1 MPTLRPRRVSSIGD
15 EDTEATQVTES
26 RSRSRS
32 RSQERAKKT
41 SRPSSSGAL
50 RVKKAATSRDVSGNS
65 SVSGR
70 LKELFGG
77 SHAQSAL
84 KAICSLFAAVCIL
97 YRLTLVLIQMD
108 LPTDTVKS
116 LKKIITLNELK
127 NIIPKLFKPVYTN
140 TDLKYYMILITLPN
154 VMNSF
159 LQIDLKRIYGLLY
172 FFDILSAF
180 GMKYLKCK
188 EAKGVLSDPKTVFF
202 IVFYHVLKD
211 LFFKR
216 LLTQVGDSL
225 GSGSSSRRS
234 NQPRSLNDS
243 MHEETAKVINGISKL
258 YSKLFS
264 FDNGDLQLKV
274 SHLTIF
280 ITANVYFQN
289 MPAKMSSNYF
299 YLLAGTSISFHAL
312 RMFKLLRNAYE
323 SDSFIQDDSGYNHS
337 TALYSVYLI
346 DGAAFAMFYNLYS
359 LKVATTIATSTPPS
373 CFAHILFVYLSFAIL
388 TIYALSESEISGIN
402 LARKS
407 KHSSKDLCK
416 RLFSIRVFSEY
427 VIYGLMAYYSQ
438 TSTLLDLSVADN
450 SAYHYYFKLF
460 VLT

>member
-1 MPTLRPRRVSSIGD
+1 
-15 EDTEATQVTES
+15 
-26 RSRSRS
+26 
-32 RSQERAKKT
+32 
-41 SRPSSSGAL
+41 
-50 RVKKAATSRDVSGNS
+50 
-65 SVSGR
+65 
-70 LKELFGG
+70 
-77 SHAQSAL
+77 
-84 KAICSLFAAVCIL
+84 
-97 YRLTLVLIQMD
+97 
-108 LPTDTVKS
+108 
-116 LKKIITLNELK
+116 
-127 NIIPKLFKPVYTN
+127 
-140 TDLKYYMILITLPN
+140 MILITLPN
-154 VMNSF
+154 IMNSF

-216 LLTQVGDSL
+216 LLTQVSDSL
-225 GSGSSSRRS
+225 GSGSSPRRS

-299 YLLAGTSISFHAL
+299 YLLAGTSICFHAL

-323 SDSFIQDDSGYNHS
+323 SDSFIQDDSGMVYN
-337 TALYSVYLI
+337 
-346 DGAAFAMFYNLYS
+346 F
-359 LKVATTIATSTPPS
+359 
-373 CFAHILFVYLSFAIL
+373 HI
-388 TIYALSESEISGIN
+388 
-402 LARKS
+402 
-407 KHSSKDLCK
+407 
-416 RLFSIRVFSEY
+416 
-427 VIYGLMAYYSQ
+427 
-438 TSTLLDLSVADN
+438 
-450 SAYHYYFKLF
+450 
-460 VLT
+460 